1 MVIRRWLCTLP
12 WSLSSSSH
20 LWGRVSG
27 CQLVSS
33 HPLLSLLCHIY
44 RCVRSMTPLERISW
58 PSSLSVFTNTSLA
71 HNYVLPLP
79 LHVPLEGTCL
89 LIIPGDYS
97 LHHVASAPEA
107 AVGEAGRVRTRR
119 LSCKRCDRT
128 SPGLG
133 TVQAFELSCS
143 GAMEHEGHEMCW
155 DA

>member
-1 MVIRRWLCTLP
+1 MGHTTDDDHTSVCQGGGDRRGYGGT
-12 WSLSSSSH
+12 
-20 LWGRVSG
+20 G
-27 CQLVSS
+27 
-33 HPLLSLLCHIY
+33 
-44 RCVRSMTPLERISW
+44 LEGHWRD
-58 PSSLSVFTNTSLA
+58 LEGA
-71 HNYVLPLP
+71 KKKRGDNYVLPLP